1 MFFSPAQMYIPAY
14 STHKKLCMYISLLEM
29 FGDLDASL
37 QLSSHLEWET
47 LKCLK
52 NKMQKAKVKGKH
64 RWGDL
69 YSDYIKEMLY
79 YQKSTHH
86 KKSTETKTSLKK
98 EVPWIVVLN

>member
-1 MFFSPAQMYIPAY
+1 
-14 STHKKLCMYISLLEM
+14 
-29 FGDLDASL
+29 
-37 QLSSHLEWET
+37 
-47 LKCLK
+47 
-52 NKMQKAKVKGKH
+52 MQKAKVKGKH

-98 EVPWIVVLN
+98 EVP